1 MNWWQ
6 RLMHGRRVER
16 QLDAELRFH
25 LERLI
30 ADNLAT
36 GMSADEAR
44 REACL
49 AFGGLDQ
56 AKEACRD
63 VRGTRWVAFIA
74 QDIRLTCRMLRKEPG
89 FAAAAICTLALG
101 IGANT
106 AIFSVVYSVLLRP
119 LPYDAPD
126 ELVTVSSYIAQTR
139 ARFPSLPVRA
149 VDFAEIRRSNTVFAG
164 LSALAGIDFTLTG
177 TGEPERLS
185 GARVSSNFFS
195 LVGVQP
201 EHGRTFAPEEDDPG
215 RDRVVVISHDLWV
228 RRFGASPMILNG
240 TVSLN
245 GTTHTVIGVMP
256 ALFLFPTGKQLHPLI
271 PFGPRVDVWKP
282 LALSR
287 DEVAS
292 EGSWNYGVIARLKP
306 GTGMKAAQHEMDGIM
321 RSITERVRKQAH
333 LDNIDIRGEMRP
345 IRQVFSGNIR
355 RELLLLSGA
364 VGLLLLIA
372 CVNVAN
378 LLLARTSGRGR
389 EFATRIAL
397 GASRSRLARQLLTES
412 LVIAFAGGA
421 AGVLLAMWGTHLLA
435 SLGPADSP
443 ALHASHVNAP
453 VLLFTIVAVLLTGVA
468 FGVMPALD
476 SGRGDVHRDLKDG
489 SRGVTSGVR
498 GIRLRR
504 VLVAVEVALC
514 TALLMVAG
522 LLLHSFVNVVRVDK
536 GFVAER
542 VLSID
547 LSLPGQS
554 YARARAA
561 QFYDDLVERVRGLP
575 GVAAAGASTVL
586 PLISEANTNGIR
598 LESDRD
604 YSHDLERP
612 VAVARNVTSGYF
624 ATLGIP
630 LVAGRFFE
638 EHEPGPV
645 AVISAG
651 LARDLWPNEPPASA
665 IGRRIRQGDLDAPL
679 LTIVGVAVEVQ
690 SGAMD
695 RKPMPA
701 IYRPHAQMV
710 SRTMTLVARTSQP
723 PESSAAAIRAVIRQ
737 MDKELPIPPAKR
749 LDEIVSAS
757 VATRRFQA
765 ALIVLFAALSLA
777 LAVVG
782 VSGVMTYAVARQT
795 HEIGVRVALGAQRS
809 TVLRTVLLQGLRPV
823 VAGLAVGSLAAAMAA
838 RSLQSFL
845 FGIEPLDPIALGTAG
860 GLLLLAASLACYL
873 PARRAA
879 NMDPLIALR
888 FE

>member
-6 RLMHGRRVER
+6 RLTHGGRVER

-30 ADNLAT
+30 ADNLAK
-36 GMSADEAR
+36 GMTADEAR
-44 REACL
+44 RDAYV

-63 VRGTRWVAFIA
+63 VRGTRWVESIG

-126 ELVTVSSYIAQTR
+126 ELVTISSYIAQTR

-149 VDFAEIRRSNTVFAG
+149 VDFTELRRSNTVFAG
-164 LSALAGIDFTLTG
+164 LSALAGIDFNLTG

-195 LVGVQP
+195 LVGVRP
-201 EHGRTFAPEEDDPG
+201 EHGRTFAPEEDEPG

-228 RRFGASPMILNG
+228 RRFGASPGILNG

-256 ALFLFPTGKQLHPLI
+256 ALFLFPTGKQLHPLV

-333 LDNIDIRGEMRP
+333 VDNIDIRGEMGP

-355 RELLLLSGA
+355 RELLLMSGA

-378 LLLARTSGRGR
+378 LLMARTSGRGR

-412 LVIAFAGGA
+412 LVIASAGGA
-421 AGVLLAMWGTHLLA
+421 AGVLLAIWGTNLLA

-453 VLLFTIVAVLLTGVA
+453 VLLFTIVAVLITGVA
-468 FGVMPALD
+468 FGVVPALD
-476 SGRGDVHRDLKDG
+476 SGRGDVHSDLKDG
-489 SRGVTSGVR
+489 SRGVTSSGR
-498 GIRLRR
+498 GIRVRR
-504 VLVAVEVALC
+504 TLVAVEVALC

-522 LLLHSFVNVVRVDK
+522 LLLHSFVNVLRVDK

-542 VLSID
+542 VLSVE
-547 LSLPGQS
+547 LSLPGRG
-554 YARARAA
+554 YERARVAP
-561 QFYDDLVERVRGLP
+561 FYDDLVERVRGLP
-575 GVAAAGASTVL
+575 GVVTAGASTML
-586 PLISEANTNGIR
+586 PLVSEANTNGIR

-612 VAVARNVTSGYF
+612 VAVVRNVTAGYF

-638 EHEPGPV
+638 GHEPIPA

-651 LARDLWPNEPPASA
+651 LARDLWPNEPSASA
-665 IGRRIRQGDLDAPL
+665 IGRRIRQGNLESPL
-679 LTIVGVAVEVQ
+679 LTIVGVVGEVQ

-710 SRTMTLVARTSQP
+710 SWTMTLVARTSQP
-723 PESSAAAIRAVIRQ
+723 PESSTAAIRSTIRQ
-737 MDKELPIPPAKR
+737 MDTDLPIPPAKR

-809 TVLRTVLLQGLRPV
+809 TVLRSVLLQGLRPV
-823 VAGLAVGSLAAAMAA
+823 VAGLAVGSLAAAAAA

-845 FGIEPLDPIALGTAG
+845 FGIEPLDPLALGTAG
-860 GLLLLAASLACYL
+860 GLLLVAASVACYL